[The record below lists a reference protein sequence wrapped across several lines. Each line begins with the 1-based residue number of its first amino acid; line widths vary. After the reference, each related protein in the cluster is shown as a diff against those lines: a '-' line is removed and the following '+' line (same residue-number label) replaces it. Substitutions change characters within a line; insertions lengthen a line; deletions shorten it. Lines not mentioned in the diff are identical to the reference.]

1 MFQRI
6 RTRLYKFEIIRK
18 TRVNVRLILAFI
30 LLSIIPI
37 TLLGVY
43 AYYLSK
49 NAVESKIY
57 SYTEQFTD
65 QIKKSIDGQLAKYE
79 QDTFDIST
87 NKEIQ
92 QQLRIASG
100 SENDFD
106 KFKAIKALEDL
117 LMTKFTLTK
126 EISFARFMID
136 NGETIDYQLTG
147 VLQKEGV
154 NDALLRLADEGD
166 GAPLWTTVKDDENF
180 YLVCVKVINDLQSA
194 KRLGYLFIGL
204 KNEALVNVYKDVD
217 IGGGSEIFV
226 IDKDGTIISSENEK
240 ELGNMYGD
248 EELANEIGAKI
259 CEDTNVFEF
268 NDYLVS
274 YKEIEGTNWVVVGKI
289 PISYTRHEPER
300 IRDSLLGF
308 IAVCLILSLLTS
320 IIISMSISVPLERMA
335 KLMNETKNGIFT
347 SDIEDYGKDEIS
359 DVIKDF
365 KNMISNISVLISKVK
380 LSSND
385 VLNHLSVLDT
395 SIEKSN
401 AASKQINSI
410 TRQIAADASEQA
422 SEINNCAISIRVLS
436 EGINKVEDNMQDMT
450 KVIDNTKKLSQDA
463 LEIVETLNDKATKT
477 SMASNR
483 VIEDINKLSEDIK
496 RIKAIITTIAGI
508 AEQTNLLSLNAAI
521 ESAKAGEAGKGFGVV
536 ASEVKALAEQSKEA
550 SSKIGKIINDILL
563 KTEETVNVAY
573 SAHSNVNDQ
582 MSVVN
587 QTNESFNSIFN
598 AMESIVGCIDD
609 MSESIKEV
617 LDSKEKVS
625 ASIENIATI
634 SEQTASITQEVS
646 ATTQEQYSYMESLAA
661 ASKKINLMAEQLAD
675 AVSKFRIR
683 NEEDTI

>member
-6 RTRLYKFEIIRK
+6 QRRFYKFEIIRK

-57 SYTEQFTD
+57 SYTEQFMD
-65 QIKKSIDGQLAKYE
+65 QVKKSIDGQLGKYE
-79 QDTFDIST
+79 QDTIDIST

-92 QQLRIASG
+92 QQMRIASD
-100 SENDFD
+100 SENDYD
-106 KFKAIKALEDL
+106 KFKAIKGLEEL
-117 LMTKFTLTK
+117 LMSKFTLTK

-136 NGETIDYQLTG
+136 NGETIDYQLTS
-147 VLQKEGV
+147 VMQKEGV
-154 NDALLRLADEGD
+154 NETLIRLADEGD
-166 GAPLWTTVKDDENF
+166 GAPLWSTVRDDESF

-204 KNEALVNVYKDVD
+204 RNEALINVYKDVD
-217 IGGGSEIFV
+217 IGGDSEIFV
-226 IDKDGTIISSENEK
+226 IDKGGRIISSEDEK

-248 EELANEIGAKI
+248 EKLVNEIGAKI
-259 CEDTNVFEF
+259 SAGVNVFEF

-274 YKEIEGTNWVVVGKI
+274 YKEIKGTNWVVVGKI

-300 IRDSLLGF
+300 IRNSLLAF
-308 IAVCLILSLLTS
+308 IAVCLILSLLAS
-320 IIISMSISVPLERMA
+320 IIISMSISVPLEKMA

-347 SDIEDYGKDEIS
+347 SDIEDCGNDEIS
-359 DVIKDF
+359 EVIKDF
-365 KNMISNISVLISKVK
+365 KNMILNISVLISKVK
-380 LSSND
+380 LSSDD

-395 SIEKSN
+395 SIEKTN
-401 AASKQINSI
+401 VASKQINSI
-410 TRQIAADASEQA
+410 THQIAADASEQA
-422 SEINNCAISIRVLS
+422 SEINNCALSIRVLS

-450 KVIDNTKKLSQDA
+450 KVIENTKNLSHDA
-463 LEIVETLNDKATKT
+463 LGIVETLNDKATKT

-483 VIEDINKLSEDIK
+483 VIEDINKLSDDIK
-496 RIKAIITTIAGI
+496 RIKAIISTIVGI

-536 ASEVKALAEQSKEA
+536 AGEIKALAEQSKEA
-550 SSKIGKIINDILL
+550 SSKISRIINDILV
-563 KTEETVNVAY
+563 KTEGTVNVAY

-582 MSVVN
+582 MLVVN

-598 AMESIVGCIDD
+598 AMESIVDCIGN
-609 MSESIKEV
+609 MSESIKGV

-625 ASIENIATI
+625 ASIENIAAI

-646 ATTQEQYSYMESLAA
+646 ATTQEQYTYMESLAVS
-661 ASKKINLMAEQLAD
+661 SKKINMMAEQLGD

-683 NEEDTI
+683 NEEDKR

>member
-6 RTRLYKFEIIRK
+6 QRRFYKFEIIRK

-57 SYTEQFTD
+57 SYTEQFMD
-65 QIKKSIDGQLAKYE
+65 QVKKSIDGQLGKYE
-79 QDTFDIST
+79 QDTIDIST

-92 QQLRIASG
+92 QQMRIASD
-100 SENDFD
+100 SENDYD
-106 KFKAIKALEDL
+106 KFKAIKGLEEL
-117 LMTKFTLTK
+117 LMSKFTLTK
-126 EISFARFMID
+126 EISFARFMIE
-136 NGETIDYQLTG
+136 NGETIDYQLTS
-147 VLQKEGV
+147 VMQKEGV
-154 NDALLRLADEGD
+154 NETLIRLADEGD
-166 GAPLWTTVKDDENF
+166 GAPLWSTVRDDESF

-194 KRLGYLFIGL
+194 KRLGHLFIGL
-204 KNEALVNVYKDVD
+204 RNEVLINVYKDVD
-217 IGGGSEIFV
+217 IGGNSEIFV
-226 IDKDGTIISSENEK
+226 IDKEGIIISSEDEK

-248 EELANEIGAKI
+248 EKLVNEIGAKI
-259 CEDTNVFEF
+259 SEGVNVFEF

-300 IRDSLLGF
+300 IRNSLLAF
-308 IAVCLILSLLTS
+308 IAVCLILSLLAS
-320 IIISMSISVPLERMA
+320 IIISMSISVPLEKMA

-347 SDIEDYGKDEIS
+347 SDIEDCGNDEIS
-359 DVIKDF
+359 EVIKDF
-365 KNMISNISVLISKVK
+365 KNMILNISVLISKVK
-380 LSSND
+380 LSSDD

-395 SIEKSN
+395 SIEKTN
-401 AASKQINSI
+401 VASKQINSI

-450 KVIDNTKKLSQDA
+450 KVIDNTKKLSHDA

-496 RIKAIITTIAGI
+496 RIKAIITTIVEI
-508 AEQTNLLSLNAAI
+508 SEQTNLLSLNAAI

-536 ASEVKALAEQSKEA
+536 AGEVKALAEQSKEA
-550 SSKIGKIINDILL
+550 SSKISRIINDILL
-563 KTEETVNVAY
+563 KTEGTVNVAY

-582 MSVVN
+582 MLVVN

-598 AMESIVGCIDD
+598 AMESIVGCIGD
-609 MSESIKEV
+609 MSESIKGV
-617 LDSKEKVS
+617 IDSKEKVS
-625 ASIENIATI
+625 ASIENIASI

-646 ATTQEQYSYMESLAA
+646 ATTQEQYSYMESLAVS
-661 ASKKINLMAEQLAD
+661 SKK
-675 AVSKFRIR
+675 
-683 NEEDTI
+683 